1 MAKRQKR
8 HKRKKPPKFEVNA
21 AIQTWDIAKA
31 GAAVSFEVK
40 GADGGIIGRM
50 EVGQGSLR
58 WQPAYAKAK
67 PIRVSWDQITD
78 RLRRKSGK

>member
-1 MAKRQKR
+1 MAKRRQ
-8 HKRKKPPKFEVNA
+8 RKKPKFEVNA

-40 GADGGIIGRM
+40 GVDGVLIGRM

-67 PIRVSWDQITD
+67 PIRVSWDQVTD
-78 RLRRKSGK
+78 RLKRKSGR

>member
-1 MAKRQKR
+1 MAKRR
-8 HKRKKPPKFEVNA
+8 HTKKPKFEVNA

-31 GAAVSFEVK
+31 GAAVRFEVK

-67 PIRVSWDQITD
+67 PIRVSWDQVTD
-78 RLRRKSGK
+78 RLRRKAPSKGR